1 MFLNATTY
9 VANITADTPFGTP
22 VIYLSAVIGNPD
34 FNNVVLSLV
43 ENDLVERVFNF
54 PNGVIEEQYSNLIP
68 DAGSNNITVTT
79 QIQYVDDPRN
89 TQPGSDPVTLPATYG
104 MNINLVAF
112 DFRTLTTVDRSVRAF
127 VTVYPPPGEN

>member
-1 MFLNATTY
+1 M
-9 VANITADTPFGTP
+9 
-22 VIYLSAVIGNPD
+22 IGNPD
-34 FNNVVLSLV
+34 FNSVFLSFG

-54 PNGVIEEQYSNLIP
+54 PNGGIEQQYSNLIP

-104 MNINLVAF
+104 MNINLAAF
-112 DFRTLTTVDRSVRAF
+112 DFRTLTTVNRAVRAF
-127 VTVYPPPGEN
+127 VTVDPPPGEN

>member
-1 MFLNATTY
+1 M
-9 VANITADTPFGTP
+9 
-22 VIYLSAVIGNPD
+22 IGNLA
-34 FNNVVLSLV
+34 FTNVFLSIV
-43 ENDLVERVFNF
+43 ETSLVERVFNF
-54 PNGVIEEQYSNLIP
+54 PNGRIEERYSNLIP

-112 DFRTLTTVDRSVRAF
+112 DFGTLTTVTRTVRAF

>member
-1 MFLNATTY
+1 M
-9 VANITADTPFGTP
+9 D
-22 VIYLSAVIGNPD
+22 
-34 FNNVVLSLV
+34 
-43 ENDLVERVFNF
+43 RVFNF
-54 PNGVIEEQYSNLIP
+54 PNGGIELQYSNLIP

-112 DFRTLTTVDRSVRAF
+112 DFRTLTRVDRAVRAF
-127 VTVYPPPGEN
+127 VTVDLPPGEN